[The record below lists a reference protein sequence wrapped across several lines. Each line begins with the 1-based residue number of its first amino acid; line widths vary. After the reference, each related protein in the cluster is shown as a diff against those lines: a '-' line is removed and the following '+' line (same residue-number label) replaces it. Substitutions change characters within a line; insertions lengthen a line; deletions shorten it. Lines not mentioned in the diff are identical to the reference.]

1 MTDER
6 TPVEPEQEPEQART
20 PESGTPDAETPTD
33 KDTPEARARYR
44 DALNESARLLHAN
57 RPGEAMKV
65 LERLSQEHPD
75 DPDVAIN
82 MGGALILQRKW
93 NKAVKLLEEA
103 VAKHPDNALLW
114 SNLAAAYLG
123 RLETSGP
130 RQQERAIRA
139 YEKALQVD
147 PNVPNVHYH
156 LGLIYKERG
165 DLKRASAHFQRALE
179 VNPGDRD
186 ARYWLDRLGR
196 LLAEEYGG
204 EGKTDQEPP
213 KGSEQAKSNGSSEE
227 DVTP

>member
-1 MTDER
+1 MPEGTGLTQPMDEDR
-6 TPVEPEQEPEQART
+6 LSDTPAQEPQENGPKASPLPT
-20 PESGTPDAETPTD
+20 PPGP
-33 KDTPEARARYR
+33 RARYR
-44 DALNESARLLHAN
+44 DALNESARLLRAN

-65 LERLSQEHPD
+65 LEGLVQEYPD

-93 NKAVKLLEEA
+93 NRAVKLLEKA
-103 VAKHPDNALLW
+103 VALHPDNALLW

-123 RLETSGP
+123 RLETAGP

-179 VNPGDRD
+179 VNPQDRD
-186 ARYWLDRLGR
+186 ARYWLHRLGR
-196 LLAEEYGG
+196 ILAEEYG
-204 EGKTDQEPP
+204 
-213 KGSEQAKSNGSSEE
+213 SSGDGPDGADAFPEE
-227 DVTP
+227 DAPEDGRS

>member
-1 MTDER
+1 MDEDR
-6 TPVEPEQEPEQART
+6 LPDTPAQEPQEN
-20 PESGTPDAETPTD
+20 G
-33 KDTPEARARYR
+33 PEAAPSPSSPGSRARYR
-44 DALNESARLLHAN
+44 DGLNESARLLRAN

-65 LERLSQEHPD
+65 LEDLVREYPD

-93 NKAVKLLEEA
+93 NRAVKLLEEA
-103 VAKHPDNALLW
+103 VARHPDNALLW

-123 RLETSGP
+123 RLETAGP

-179 VNPGDRD
+179 VNPQDRD
-186 ARYWLDRLGR
+186 ARYWLRRLGR
-196 LLAEEYGG
+196 ILAEAYGTSG
-204 EGKTDQEPP
+204 EEP
-213 KGSEQAKSNGSSEE
+213 GSADASPERSPGAEPSSPEE
-227 DVTP
+227 DAPEDGRS

>member
-1 MTDER
+1 MDEDR
-6 TPVEPEQEPEQART
+6 KPGTPAQEPEAN
-20 PESGTPDAETPTD
+20 G
-33 KDTPEARARYR
+33 PEASASGSRARYR
-44 DALNESARLLHAN
+44 EALNESARLLRAN

-65 LERLSQEHPD
+65 LEDLDREYPD

-93 NKAVKLLEEA
+93 NKAVKLLEKA

-123 RLETSGP
+123 RLETAGP

-179 VNPGDRD
+179 VNPRDRD

-196 LLAEEYGG
+196 ILAEEYGAPR
-204 EGKTDQEPP
+204 DEPDGADADP
-213 KGSEQAKSNGSSEE
+213 GSSAETGPSSPEE
-227 DVTP
+227 DASEGGTP